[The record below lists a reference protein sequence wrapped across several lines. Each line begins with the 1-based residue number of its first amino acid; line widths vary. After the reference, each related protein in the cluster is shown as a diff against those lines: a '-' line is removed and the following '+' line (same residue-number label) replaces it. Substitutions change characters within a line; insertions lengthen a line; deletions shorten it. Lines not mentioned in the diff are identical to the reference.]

1 MSFSKSFPR
10 TVKGSPYP
18 RWEEVFISEEEERSE
33 EDKCRVENLR
43 IMDQCIEDAKKIMA
57 NKSLKPYQTDLV
69 NTAIAVAGNP
79 SKMAEAF
86 CIAVQAGRM
95 AYEAKLGPQLKHAE
109 ASSPLTA
116 FLQ

>member
-18 RWEEVFISEEEERSE
+18 RWEEVFISEEEERAE

-57 NKSLKPYQTDLV
+57 NKSLKPYQTDLI
-69 NTAIAVAGNP
+69 NTAIALFEKRASHSVYWKERK
-79 SKMAEAF
+79 SKDKFDEL
-86 CIAVQAGRM
+86 
-95 AYEAKLGPQLKHAE
+95 YNK
-109 ASSPLTA
+109 
-116 FLQ
+116 

>member
-18 RWEEVFISEEEERSE
+18 RWEEVFISEEEERAE

-57 NKSLKPYQTDLV
+57 NKSLKPYQTDLI
-69 NTAIAVAGNP
+69 NIAIALFEKRASHSVYW
-79 SKMAEAF
+79 KE
-86 CIAVQAGRM
+86 RK
-95 AYEAKLGPQLKHAE
+95 AKDKFDELYNK
-109 ASSPLTA
+109 
-116 FLQ
+116 